1 MTGPLLL
8 TFYGDDFT
16 GSTDVME
23 ALSSN
28 GAPTVLFTRAP
39 SDADRAAFPEAQ
51 AIGVAG
57 ESRSRPPDWMD
68 ANLPPVF
75 EALKAL
81 GGRYCHYKTCST
93 FDSAPHTGSIGRA
106 TEIGMRVFA
115 QGFVPIVVGAPQ
127 LRRYTMFGHLF
138 AGFRDEVWRIDR
150 HPVMSRHPSTPM
162 AEADLRLHLAE
173 QCALKIG
180 LVGPDATGAEAL
192 DKRRAAGNEAAI
204 VDVYDLASQARA
216 GGMLEAARPGAGPFV
231 VGSSGVE
238 YALIAAWR
246 EAGLIGD
253 GAPTAPLARRER
265 IAVVSGS
272 CSPTTERQ
280 IRAAGASGFAPV
292 PLDFAA
298 VAGGEGAEA
307 AVDAALAAARGAL
320 REGRSPLI
328 HTALGP
334 DSMVAGAGGGDRV
347 GRALGAALRRL
358 KDEFALD
365 RVVVA
370 GGDTS
375 SHALS
380 ALDVMALTLRRP
392 LPESP
397 GSPVCDA
404 HPDGGGETFEIAL
417 KGGQV
422 GKDDYFIRLR
432 DGD

>member
-1 MTGPLLL
+1 MTDPLLL

-28 GAPTVLFTRAP
+28 GVATVLFTRAP
-39 SDADRAAFPEAQ
+39 SDGDRAAFPDAR

-57 ESRSRPPDWMD
+57 ESRSRPPVWMD
-68 ANLPPVF
+68 DNLPPAF

-106 TEIGMRVFA
+106 TEIGMRVFG

-138 AGFRDEVWRIDR
+138 AGFREEIWRVDR

-162 AEADLRLHLAE
+162 TEADLRLHLAA
-173 QCALKIG
+173 QCSLKIG
-180 LVGPDATGAEAL
+180 LAGPDTVDAEAL
-192 DKRRAAGNEAAI
+192 SKRREAADDAAI
-204 VDVYDLASQARA
+204 VDVYDLASQLRA
-216 GGMLEAARPGAGPFV
+216 GGMLEAARPGVGPFV

-253 GAPTAPLARRER
+253 GGPTAPLARRER

-280 IRAAGASGFAPV
+280 IRAAGAAGFDPV

-298 VAGGEGAEA
+298 VAGGEGA
-307 AVDAALAAARGAL
+307 AVDGALDVARGAL
-320 REGRSPLI
+320 REGQSPLI

-365 RVVVA
+365 RLVVA